1 MITSNDVNTYIILPH
16 TFSAIRYMSDH
27 FAPAFF
33 NLEITLLIDPRNG
46 KANSEEIGKRAGIG
60 FKKIKVWLE
69 MVLHDIILMRHDSD
83 IEDLFV
89 ESSDNPVMHCP
100 DEPDDVMIAA
110 LLMAKLKTI
119 ARGALI
125 VDSISLTSSD
135 SGYIKRVMHDV
146 PQDMLPGIEY
156 FGEAALH
163 DKPWW
168 ERETIE
174 TNDFAKADTD
184 ADEYFAELII
194 RDPLK
199 AIENEY
205 EERDADIITVD
216 TWNKGK

>member
-1 MITSNDVNTYIILPH
+1 MLTPNDVNTYVILPH

-33 NLEITLLIDPRNG
+33 NIEVTLLIDPRNG
-46 KANSEEIGKRAGIG
+46 KNPEDIGKKAGLG

-69 MVLHDIILMRHDSD
+69 LVLHDIILIRHDSSM
-83 IEDLFV
+83 EEVLV
-89 ESSDNPVMHCP
+89 EESDNAVMHCP

-110 LLMAKLKTI
+110 LLMTKLKTI
-119 ARGALI
+119 SNGLLV

-135 SGYIKRVMHDV
+135 SGYIKRVMHNV
-146 PQDMLPGIEY
+146 PQGMLPGIEY
-156 FGEAALH
+156 LGKKAVH

-174 TNDFAKADTD
+174 TNDFSKEEGSED
-184 ADEYFAELII
+184 YFAELSV

-205 EERDADIITVD
+205 EDTEADIITVD
-216 TWNKGK
+216 TWKTGK